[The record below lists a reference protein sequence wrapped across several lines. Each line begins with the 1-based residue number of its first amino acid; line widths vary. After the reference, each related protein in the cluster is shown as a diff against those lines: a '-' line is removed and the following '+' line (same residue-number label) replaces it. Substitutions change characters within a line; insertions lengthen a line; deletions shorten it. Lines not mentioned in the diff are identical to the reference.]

1 MKMNERAQNVKPW
14 RRSFVLAAFALAFA
28 AVVLRG
34 VDLQVLQQ
42 DFLRSE
48 GEARQL
54 RVVSL
59 PAHRGM
65 ITDRNGEPL
74 AMSTPVDTVWAH
86 PGKALTDPEGLT
98 ALARVL
104 EMDAQ
109 ALRRRLERRSGREF
123 VYLRRHV
130 TPETGRRVAALEIP
144 GVGLQREYRRYYPL
158 GEVAAHV
165 LGFTDIDDRG
175 LEGLELA
182 FDDHLSGQAGAKRVL
197 QDRHGRI
204 IRDVESIRPARPG
217 QDLRLSIDQRIQYL
231 AYREL
236 KAAVASHD
244 ARGGSLVL
252 LDAHTGGILAM
263 ASQPSFNPNNRE
275 TLQPGRTR
283 NRAVT
288 DSIEPGSTMKPFT
301 VVAALE
307 SGRFEPDSQL
317 ETGPGSFRVG
327 NARVRDHRNYGT
339 IDLRTLLVKSSN
351 VGAARLALKLEP
363 RRLWETFYAAGFGR
377 RTGSGFPGE
386 VHGRLRDFLYW
397 REVEQATMAFGYGLS
412 VSVLQLAQA
421 YAALANDGMLMPVHF
436 TPGEVSHRVPRR
448 VMSQATARSVVRMLE
463 GVVSPQ
469 GTAPA
474 AAVEGYRVAG
484 KTGTAR
490 KLDSDGYA
498 EGRHRALFAGMAPA
512 SDPRLVMVVMID
524 EPGGDEYYGGQVA
537 APVFSRVM
545 QGALRL
551 MDIPPDDLP
560 ELRTVSGPEQ
570 RAPA

>member
-1 MKMNERAQNVKPW
+1 MKMNERGTIVKPW
-14 RRSFVLAAFALAFA
+14 RRTFVLAAFALAFA
-28 AVVLRG
+28 AVVVRG

-86 PGKALTDPEGLT
+86 PGKALTDPQGLV
-98 ALARVL
+98 ALARIL

-109 ALRRRLERRSGREF
+109 ALRRRLERRAGREF

-182 FDDHLSGQAGAKRVL
+182 FDDQLSGQAGAKRVL

-217 QDLRLSIDQRIQYL
+217 QDLRLTIDQRIQYL

-236 KAAVASHD
+236 KAAVAAHG

-252 LDAHTGGILAM
+252 LDARTGAILAM
-263 ASQPSFNPNNRE
+263 ANQPSFNPNNRD

-301 VVAALE
+301 VIAALE
-307 SGRFEPDSQL
+307 SGRFDPGSQL
-317 ETGPGSFRVG
+317 ETDPGYFRVG
-327 NARVRDHRNYGT
+327 DARVRDHRNYGT

-386 VHGRLRDFLYW
+386 AHGRLRDFLYW

-421 YAALANDGMLMPVHF
+421 YAALANDGVLMPVHF
-436 TPGEVSHRVPRR
+436 TPGQVSHRVPRR

-463 GVVSPQ
+463 GVVAPQ

-474 AAVEGYRVAG
+474 AAVEGYRIAG

-490 KLDSDGYA
+490 KLGHDGYA